1 VKKDS
6 WFEYLKRGWSRQIPH
21 DKILANQGGYGD
33 VWVNLKVH
41 VLPFVKQHWRMGLV
55 GAVLI
60 LFNSALAFPGPLIN
74 RFLIDQVILGKQPDL
89 LVIYVLLMGGF
100 YLLGMLTST
109 VQGWYATRFDQ
120 AVVLDLETDLLDH
133 TLRLPKSFFDETEV
147 GYLMSRLSDV
157 SGLRWFFSG
166 TMVSIL
172 TNFFQ
177 MIGGVFMLFYLEWH
191 LAIVALIIL
200 PGLVWWARFFSKR
213 TRALSHQSMELSA
226 NVSKRMQESL
236 SSTSLIKAYAAE
248 DRAVESVMSQVR
260 ANFQLALEQTAV
272 GTVAGVSLSV
282 LYKIFSAIIMVA
294 GALLVIFNRWTLGSL
309 TAFQSYVGY
318 VYGPAQFFANL
329 NLQFQGARASLERV
343 SAIYDTIPEETG
355 VGIPL
360 EHLTG
365 EVEFRDVCFSYGSNE
380 PVLQNISFS
389 AQPRQH
395 IAIVGPSGVGKTTL
409 ISLLLRF
416 YKPTSGEVYFDNH
429 PASDYELASLRQRIG
444 YVSQGTLL
452 LSGTILENLV
462 YGNPGASQEQVER
475 ASNAA
480 GIHDFIASLPEAYAT
495 QVGEKGVRLSEGQKQ
510 RLAIARALIKEPDI
524 LILDEPTSAL
534 DSIVEHSIFEALPAL
549 VQDKTLFIVAHRLST
564 IQDSDSIL
572 VLNENRLVATGTHES
587 LMADSEFYQELVE
600 KQQING

>member
-1 VKKDS
+1 
-6 WFEYLKRGWSRQIPH
+6 
-21 DKILANQGGYGD
+21 
-33 VWVNLKVH
+33 
-41 VLPFVKQHWRMGLV
+41 
-55 GAVLI
+55 
-60 LFNSALAFPGPLIN
+60 
-74 RFLIDQVILGKQPDL
+74 
-89 LVIYVLLMGGF
+89 
-100 YLLGMLTST
+100 
-109 VQGWYATRFDQ
+109 
-120 AVVLDLETDLLDH
+120 
-133 TLRLPKSFFDETEV
+133 
-147 GYLMSRLSDV
+147 
-157 SGLRWFFSG
+157 
-166 TMVSIL
+166 
-172 TNFFQ
+172 
-177 MIGGVFMLFYLEWH
+177 MIGGVIMLFYLEWH

-360 EHLTG
+360 EHLSG

-429 PASDYELASLRQRIG
+429 PASDYELSSLRQRIG

-462 YGNPGASQEQVER
+462 YGNPGATQEQVEL

-572 VLNENRLVATGTHES
+572 VLNENRLVATGTHAS
-587 LMADSEFYQELVE
+587 LMANSEFYQELVA